1 MMDANP
7 GPRSTG
13 AAPQPHLP
21 SDGLGPL
28 VAIVGGGQL
37 GRMMALA
44 GRPLGLRF
52 RFLEPKEGPPVA
64 HLGEVI
70 QAPYDDPEGLDAL
83 VDGAAV
89 VTYEFE
95 NVPVEAARRL
105 ARSAPVFP
113 PPAALAMAQ
122 DRLVEKEGFRRL
134 GIDTAPFRPVS
145 NRTEFDEAIEALGTP
160 AVLKTRRFG
169 YDGKGQVVI
178 RDVGEADEAWNELGG
193 RPLILEGF
201 VEFDR
206 ELSILAVRG
215 RDGEVRAYP
224 LVENEHREGIL
235 VRSTV
240 PARGVDEALQQRARG
255 LAERVLAELDYVG
268 VLAVELFQVGDRLL
282 ANEMA
287 PRVHNSGHW
296 TQDGAWTSQFE
307 NHLRAVVG
315 LPLGPTGI
323 RGRGAAMLNL
333 LGSPPDRRTLAA
345 LPGVGIH
352 LYDKAPRPGRKIGHV
367 NIVCAGGDEPADPDV
382 KESPGSLER
391 RIEEVVRV
399 LGQAARQ
406 VSQSP

>member
-1 MMDANP
+1 M
-7 GPRSTG
+7 TG
-13 AAPQPHLP
+13 APPPAPLP

-52 RFLEPKEGPPVA
+52 RFLEPKENPPVTE
-64 HLGEVI
+64 LGTVI

-83 VDGAAV
+83 VDGEAV

-122 DRLVEKEGFRRL
+122 DRLVEKESFREL

-145 NRTEFDEAIEALGTP
+145 SRGELQEALEALGTP

-169 YDGKGQVVI
+169 YDGKGQAVI
-178 RDVGEADEAWNELGG
+178 REMGDADGAWDELGG
-193 RPLILEGF
+193 RSLILEGF

-215 RDGEVRAYP
+215 RDGEVRDYP
-224 LVENEHREGIL
+224 LVENQHSEGIL

-240 PARGVDEALQQRARG
+240 PASGVDEELQWGARE
-255 LAERVLAELDYVG
+255 LVERVLTKLDYVG
-268 VLAVELFQVGDRLL
+268 VLAVELFQVGHRLL

-333 LGSPPDRRTLAA
+333 LGSPPDRGTLAA
-345 LPGVGIH
+345 LPGVCLH
-352 LYDKAPRPGRKIGHV
+352 LYDKAPRPGRKIGHINV
-367 NIVCAGGDEPADPDV
+367 VSAGGAGPDGPG
-382 KESPGSLER
+382 EEDSPESLEA
-391 RIEEVVRV
+391 RIQEVIRV
-399 LGQAARQ
+399 LDAG
-406 VSQSP
+406 V